1 MDDIKL
7 ILDGRCVECGAT
19 TPRDLL
25 EGHPEGTIAIVNGRH
40 VDPGSR
46 LKDGDSVYLME
57 GGRGFVTKAT
67 ETLLSQRYSRPVY
80 EKLSGIR
87 IGVAGL
93 GGIGSHVA
101 EALVR
106 AGVGHLVIADFDRVD
121 QTNLSR
127 QNYFDE
133 DIGKGKA
140 EATASILRRIRPDAD
155 IVPVDVRLTPG
166 NVCSVFSGCNIV
178 CEAFDR
184 SESKSM
190 LVESL
195 LMGDPRVTVVSCSGM
210 AGFGSSNTIVT
221 ERRMSRLYICGDG
234 ESDAD
239 SGEGLVASRVM
250 VCAGHVANMAVRLAI
265 GRSEP

>member
-1 MDDIKL
+1 MRL
-7 ILDGRCVECGAT
+7 ILGGKCVELDVE

-25 EGHPEGTIAIVNGRH
+25 KDHPAGTIAVVNGRH

-46 LKDGDSVYLME
+46 LKDGDSVYFLD
-57 GGRGFVTKAT
+57 GGRGFVSKVT
-67 ETLLSQRYSRPVY
+67 EVLLAQRYTRPVY
-80 EKLSGIR
+80 ESISSTR

-106 AGVGHLVIADFDRVD
+106 AGVRDIVIADFDTVD

-127 QNYFDE
+127 QNYFIE
-133 DIGKGKA
+133 DVGKKKT
-140 EATASILRRIRPDAD
+140 EATADILRRINPDIRISVFD
-155 IVPVDVRLTPG
+155 GMVTPE
-166 NVCSVFSGCNIV
+166 NVGEIFSGCMIV

-184 SESKSM
+184 PENKSM

-195 LMGDPRVTVVSCSGM
+195 LMYDPKVIIVSCSGM
-210 AGFGSSNTIVT
+210 AGFGSSNTIST
-221 ERRMSRLYICGDG
+221 ERRMCRLYVCGDG
-234 ESDAD
+234 ECDSS
-239 SGEGLVASRVM
+239 SGEGLVSSRVM

-265 GRSEP
+265 GDREA